1 MNAPAKQYQLLFVD
15 DDGDFLAMIRDFFA
29 SLGEK
34 IWQIHC
40 ATSADQALELLKV
53 RQIDLVVSDVNMP
66 MLDGIQFLHILNR
79 SHPDLK
85 KAVVTSNATEEKRSA
100 CLAEGAELFIEKPR
114 SPEGLRSIFIMLE
127 ELITWT
133 PREGFQGVLRRVG
146 LQDVIQ
152 MECLGRNSS
161 ILEIHNQQL
170 RGRVYIEDGRII
182 HAQAGNVT
190 GENAFYQLLS
200 LPSGEFQL
208 HPFELPPKRSI
219 EGQWEFLLMEA
230 ARVRDETM
238 AAQASAN
245 GAVSPPETKPAFE
258 SSTTAFHL
266 AARVEE
272 TLVCSGQGEPL
283 YVWQCPDTSAR
294 VALLQNVAQQAAS
307 FGQLIPLGNF
317 DRLEIQLADSR
328 VVAQARADRM
338 VFVRVS
344 SDNEKS
350 AIPSDE

>member
-40 ATSADQALELLKV
+40 ATSADQALEMLKV
-53 RQIDLVVSDVNMP
+53 TKIDLVVSDVNMP

-79 SHPDLK
+79 RHPDLK
-85 KAVVTSNATEEKRSA
+85 KAVVTSDATEEKRSA

-114 SPEGLRSIFIMLE
+114 SPDGLRSIFIMLE

-133 PREGFQGVLRRVG
+133 PQEGFQGVLRRVG

-161 ILEIHNQQL
+161 ILEIHNHQL

-182 HAQAGNVT
+182 HAQAGELL

-208 HPFELPPKRSI
+208 HPFELPAKRSI
-219 EGQWEFLLMEA
+219 EGQWEFLLMES

-238 AAQASAN
+238 AAQAAAN
-245 GAVSPPETKPAFE
+245 GPVSPPETKPAFE

-272 TLVCSGQGEPL
+272 TLICSGTGEPL
-283 YVWQCPDTSAR
+283 YAWQCPDASAR
-294 VALLQNVAQQAAS
+294 VALLQTVAQQAS
-307 FGQLIPLGNF
+307 SLGEGMPLGNF

-344 SDNEKS
+344 TGGEGS
-350 AIPSDE
+350 ATQIR

>member
-1 MNAPAKQYQLLFVD
+1 VNAPAKQYQLLFVD
-15 DDGDFLAMIRDFFA
+15 DDGDFLAMIRDFFVA
-29 SLGEK
+29 LGENA
-34 IWQIHC
+34 WQIHC
-40 ATSADQALELLKV
+40 ASSADQALEMLKA
-53 RQIDLVVSDVNMP
+53 RKIDLVVSDVNMP

-79 SHPDLK
+79 RHPDLK
-85 KAVVTSNATEEKRSA
+85 KAVITANATEEKRSA

-114 SPEGLRSIFIMLE
+114 SPEGLKSIFLMLE

-170 RGRVYIEDGRII
+170 RGRVYIEDGRIV
-182 HAQAGNVT
+182 HAQAGDAV
-190 GENAFYQLLS
+190 GENAFYNLLS

-208 HPFELPPKRSI
+208 HPFEPPPKRSI

-238 AAQASAN
+238 ASQTPATGPVSEPGPAPGVKAS
-245 GAVSPPETKPAFE
+245 TPA
-258 SSTTAFHL
+258 SNL

-272 TLVCSGQGEPL
+272 TLICSGQGDPL
-283 YVWQCPDTSAR
+283 YVWQCPDAPAR
-294 VALLQNVAQQAAS
+294 VALLQNVAQRAA
-307 FGQLIPLGNF
+307 FLGQLIPLGNF
-317 DRLEIQLADSR
+317 DRLEIQLAGSR
-328 VVAQARADRM
+328 AVAQARADRM
-338 VFVRVS
+338 IFVRVATAGEES
-344 SDNEKS
+344 TSQTR
-350 AIPSDE
+350 